1 MNPEHEARARFR
13 AFAAVALV
21 IACSGGCAAAERAA
35 QKDPMKCERD
45 PKCESKRGRTQD
57 CSLQCSDDPA
67 CMDRCEQFQAGTK
80 LGH

>member
-1 MNPEHEARARFR
+1 MMRICVATLL
-13 AFAAVALV
+13 VALF
-21 IACSGGCAAAERAA
+21 GCATVQKAARE
-35 QKDPMKCERD
+35 DPMKCERD